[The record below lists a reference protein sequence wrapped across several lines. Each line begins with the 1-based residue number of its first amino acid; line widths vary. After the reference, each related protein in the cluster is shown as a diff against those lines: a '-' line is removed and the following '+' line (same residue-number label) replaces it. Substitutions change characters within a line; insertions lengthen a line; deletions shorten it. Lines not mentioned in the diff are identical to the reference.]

1 MAAFVYLEDPNNANH
16 PSEAVPGV
24 MLDSS
29 AEYWYLYRYF
39 EAANLDRSVELV
51 DLYGGAVIEGYQLH
65 RLQTELENALDDAQ
79 RKTASWRVLVGWSS
93 VPQSQETEDWQ
104 IVEKSDVIKTINS
117 LLELVRYSSTSG
129 LKLVSSG
136 D

>member
-93 VPQSQETEDWQ
+93 VQQSQETEDWQ